1 MSKRL
6 IMILALAFVVG
17 IAFAAYAEVQN
28 VKVGG
33 EVTVMGVSRNGFAL
47 TETGQPDSSI
57 LAHIAKVK
65 IDADLTD
72 AVAAT
77 LLLRNEAIWGTT
89 ERTSTSTVANDE
101 NIDLAAA
108 YVTLKNFL
116 HEKAT
121 LKIGKMPVL
130 LGSGLLIGDPDT
142 NRVSTGPFN
151 PGYGDLSSRKSFTGG
166 MGMLDLSPLAITLG
180 ALKVTEG
187 TTNVSKDD
195 VNVYIASA
203 AFNTEK
209 KGTVVELYDVLKDT
223 PKSEVNN
230 VGVRVVSAPIENL
243 SVSGEYVYQSSK
255 AVARANTEA
264 AEDSGLLLTANLGL
278 PKVVWTPNLGLI
290 YLRVSDNWNSM
301 YEDLTAGDIIN
312 AILPLTDCQVIGASV
327 TAKPMEDLT
336 AKLSYTNARLL
347 TTVNDSTLPIWY
359 SDGSSPGYYNMTDKK
374 DLGNEV
380 DLNLAY
386 DYTEDVQLG
395 LSLGYYM
402 PGKAFD
408 KVANRDEATQIIGS
422 MKVTF

>member
-1 MSKRL
+1 
-6 IMILALAFVVG
+6 MILALAFVVG

-47 TETGQPDSSI
+47 TETATQTSSNI

-89 ERTSTSTVANDE
+89 ARTTTGDNDV
-101 NIDLAAA
+101 DVAAA

-121 LKIGKMPVL
+121 LKLGKMPVR

-142 NRVSTGPFN
+142 NRVSTGTFN
-151 PGYGDLSSRKSFTGG
+151 PGFGDLSSRKTFTGG

-180 ALKVTEG
+180 GLKITEG
-187 TTNVSKDD
+187 NTDINKDD

-203 AFNTEK
+203 AYDTGVKNT
-209 KGTVVELYDVLKDT
+209 TVELYDILKDAT
-223 PKSEVNN
+223 KGEVNN
-230 VGVRVVSAPIENL
+230 VGARLVSAPIENL
-243 SVSGEYVYQSSK
+243 AVSGEYVYQSSK
-255 AVARANTEA
+255 AVSRENTESA
-264 AEDSGLLLTANLGL
+264 DDAGLLLTANYGF
-278 PKVVWTPNLGLI
+278 PKVMWTPNLGLI
-290 YLRVSDNWNSM
+290 YLRVSDNWDSM

-336 AKLSYTNARLL
+336 AKLAYTNARLL
-347 TTVNDSTLPIWY
+347 TAVSDAALPVWY
-359 SDGSSPGYYNMTDKK
+359 SDTAGTYYNMTDKK
-374 DLGNEV
+374 DLGNEI
-380 DLNLAY
+380 DLNLTYA
-386 DYTEDVQLG
+386 YTEDVQLG
-395 LSLGYYM
+395 LALGYYM

-408 KVANRDEATQIIGS
+408 KNANRDDASQVIGS